1 MTEVMD
7 PGVIRAV
14 LQDRKIAYFVTDRTL
29 KIVESFGATE
39 PFCEH
44 GGTCLGG
51 YLPDWVPELL
61 SCEET
66 LGSILAGELPR
77 FELNWVNREREEDQT
92 LYLTMV
98 TMPWRDANGEICG
111 LLHVIQDITE
121 VGIIDQQLS
130 HQRNELSLLK
140 AQLEQQNHV
149 LAAANVELQHLAD
162 LKAQFVMMTAHEL
175 RTPLTAIRGYVEML
189 LDDDFGP
196 LPAEPREALTLVS
209 QSVSR
214 LQMITEAL
222 MDATRIETGRVEL
235 LLQPE
240 DLLEIVRKILA
251 EFELQLQKKAQQLVL
266 CVPPSLPSVLCDR
279 TRMEQ
284 IVSNLLSNAHRY
296 TPEGGQITVRLL
308 LVEEQEVVRLVVEDT
323 GIGITAE
330 DQPKIFER
338 FFRSGDARRAE
349 SRGIGLGLY
358 LTQALVA
365 LQGGEIW
372 FESVPGGGSKF
383 YVSIPIAAHST

>member
-1 MTEVMD
+1 MTEGMD

-14 LQDRKIAYFVTDRTL
+14 LQDREIAYFVTDCAL

-39 PFCEH
+39 PLCAR
-44 GGTCLGG
+44 GGSCLGG

-66 LGSILAGELPR
+66 LRSILAGELPR
-77 FELNWVNREREEDQT
+77 FELNWVNRDRGEEQP

-98 TMPWRDANGEICG
+98 TMPWCDANGKICG

-235 LLQPE
+235 LL
-240 DLLEIVRKILA
+240 
-251 EFELQLQKKAQQLVL
+251 
-266 CVPPSLPSVLCDR
+266 
-279 TRMEQ
+279 
-284 IVSNLLSNAHRY
+284 
-296 TPEGGQITVRLL
+296 
-308 LVEEQEVVRLVVEDT
+308 
-323 GIGITAE
+323 
-330 DQPKIFER
+330 
-338 FFRSGDARRAE
+338 
-349 SRGIGLGLY
+349 
-358 LTQALVA
+358 
-365 LQGGEIW
+365 
-372 FESVPGGGSKF
+372 
-383 YVSIPIAAHST
+383 